1 MEGGYSSRLS
11 FRNRLVLIFV
21 LCVFSGI
28 LQKNANGQTLEFDG
42 GETVF
47 SQNSQY
53 YFAEAGDFLN
63 IGSME
68 EKKSSSDHPEV
79 GTASTDLPTLH
90 LFVVA
95 SYFAY
100 ETPGTSTMIEN
111 SYNGITPSLGV
122 RVPFQNGFWEGDLG
136 IALAE
141 AYQTLSPIVSL
152 IGVYAQTEYYRT
164 FGPGA
169 LDIFANYTGYIQYIY
184 VQSRYL
190 TPAWAP
196 KKKLVSLYL
205 GPELIGQ
212 GNNSYNAG
220 QGGVAL
226 GVSLPGIHSYLTFD
240 GGLLRSSVS
249 SGWGGYQGFSWY
261 WSF

>member
-1 MEGGYSSRLS
+1 VTNCFARESAFKSVSLRLALL
-11 FRNRLVLIFV
+11 FQL
-21 LCVFSGI
+21 LCVLSGFF
-28 LQKNANGQTLEFDG
+28 LESASGQTIEFDG

-100 ETPGTSTMIEN
+100 ETPGTQMMIEN
-111 SYNGITPSLGV
+111 SYNGITPAAGV
-122 RVPFQNGFWEGDLG
+122 RIPFKNGLWEVYLG

-141 AYQTLSPIVSL
+141 A
-152 IGVYAQTEYYRT
+152 
-164 FGPGA
+164 
-169 LDIFANYTGYIQYIY
+169 
-184 VQSRYL
+184 
-190 TPAWAP
+190 
-196 KKKLVSLYL
+196 
-205 GPELIGQ
+205 
-212 GNNSYNAG
+212 
-220 QGGVAL
+220 
-226 GVSLPGIHSYLTFD
+226 
-240 GGLLRSSVS
+240 
-249 SGWGGYQGFSWY
+249 
-261 WSF
+261 